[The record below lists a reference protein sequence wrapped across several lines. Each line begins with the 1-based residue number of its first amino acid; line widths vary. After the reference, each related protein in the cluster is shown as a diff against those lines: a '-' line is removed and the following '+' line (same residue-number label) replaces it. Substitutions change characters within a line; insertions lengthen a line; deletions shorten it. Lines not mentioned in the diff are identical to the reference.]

1 MLKITKL
8 DFELGKNTEKIPN
21 GLWYVVADY
30 VKRGEDSYDRA
41 KRRFAVT
48 TIVSELNEIR
58 ERDDVE
64 ETDFRLILM
73 AEINQIYANYKNLTI
88 FEQDIIKYI
97 GYKHSNNDLSKLI
110 SSIVIPSFLSFS
122 NVSLNSLIVS
132 FDDSLLA
139 LLAIS
144 FM

>member
-58 ERDDVE
+58 ERNNTDE
-64 ETDFRLILM
+64 SDFRLILM
-73 AEINQIYANYKNLTI
+73 AEINQIYSKYKELTI
-88 FEQDIIKYI
+88 FEQDIINYI
-97 GYKHSNNDLSKLI
+97 VEIFKILTDGGVL
-110 SSIVIPSFLSFS
+110 
-122 NVSLNSLIVS
+122 
-132 FDDSLLA
+132 
-139 LLAIS
+139 
-144 FM
+144 

>member
-1 MLKITKL
+1 MLNITKM
-8 DFELGKNTEKIPN
+8 DFELNNNDKIPN
-21 GLWYVVADY
+21 GLWFYVADY

-73 AEINQIYANYKNLTI
+73 AEINQIYANYNNLTI

-97 GYKHSNNDLSKLI
+97 VEVFKILTDGGVL
-110 SSIVIPSFLSFS
+110 
-122 NVSLNSLIVS
+122 
-132 FDDSLLA
+132 
-139 LLAIS
+139 
-144 FM
+144 

>member
-1 MLKITKL
+1 MLKITKM

-21 GLWYVVADY
+21 GLWYYVADY

-58 ERDDVE
+58 TRDNVDE
-64 ETDFRLILM
+64 SDFRLILM
-73 AEINQIYANYKNLTI
+73 VEINQLYNKYEDLTI

-97 GYKHSNNDLSKLI
+97 IDIFKILI
-110 SSIVIPSFLSFS
+110 DGGVI
-122 NVSLNSLIVS
+122 
-132 FDDSLLA
+132 
-139 LLAIS
+139 
-144 FM
+144 

>member
-48 TIVSELNEIR
+48 TIISELNSIR
-58 ERDDVE
+58 ERDNIDE
-64 ETDFRLILM
+64 SDFRLILM
-73 AEINQIYANYKNLTI
+73 AEINQIYKNYNNLTV

-97 GYKHSNNDLSKLI
+97 IAIFKVLTD
-110 SSIVIPSFLSFS
+110 IVVL
-122 NVSLNSLIVS
+122 
-132 FDDSLLA
+132 
-139 LLAIS
+139 
-144 FM
+144 

>member
-8 DFELGKNTEKIPN
+8 DFELGHNDKIPN

-48 TIVSELNEIR
+48 TLVSRLNEIR
-58 ERDDVE
+58 ARDDVDE
-64 ETDFRLILM
+64 SDFRLILM
-73 AEINQIYANYKNLTI
+73 AEINQTHKKRAKLTV

-97 GYKHSNNDLSKLI
+97 AEIFKILVDGG
-110 SSIVIPSFLSFS
+110 VI
-122 NVSLNSLIVS
+122 
-132 FDDSLLA
+132 
-139 LLAIS
+139 
-144 FM
+144 

>member
-1 MLKITKL
+1 MALKITKL
-8 DFELGKNTEKIPN
+8 DFELGNNDKIPN

-58 ERDDVE
+58 ARDNVDE
-64 ETDFRLILM
+64 SDFRLILM
-73 AEINQIYANYKNLTI
+73 AEINQMYNKRKDLTI

-97 GYKHSNNDLSKLI
+97 AEIFKILTDGGVL
-110 SSIVIPSFLSFS
+110 
-122 NVSLNSLIVS
+122 
-132 FDDSLLA
+132 
-139 LLAIS
+139 
-144 FM
+144 

>member
-48 TIVSELNEIR
+48 TIVSELNAIR
-58 ERDDVE
+58 ERDNADE
-64 ETDFRLILM
+64 SDFRLILM
-73 AEINQIYANYKNLTI
+73 AEINQIYSKYKDLTV

-97 GYKHSNNDLSKLI
+97 VEIFKILTDGG
-110 SSIVIPSFLSFS
+110 VI
-122 NVSLNSLIVS
+122 
-132 FDDSLLA
+132 
-139 LLAIS
+139 
-144 FM
+144 

>member
-48 TIVSELNEIR
+48 TIVSELNAIR
-58 ERDDVE
+58 ERDNADE
-64 ETDFRLILM
+64 SDFRLILM
-73 AEINQIYANYKNLTI
+73 AEINQIYSKYKDLTV

-97 GYKHSNNDLSKLI
+97 IEIFKILTDGG
-110 SSIVIPSFLSFS
+110 VI
-122 NVSLNSLIVS
+122 
-132 FDDSLLA
+132 
-139 LLAIS
+139 
-144 FM
+144 

>member
-48 TIVSELNEIR
+48 TIVSELNDIR
-58 ERDDVE
+58 NREGVE

-73 AEINQIYANYKNLTI
+73 AEINQTYSKYNELTI

-97 GYKHSNNDLSKLI
+97 AEIFKVLTDGG
-110 SSIVIPSFLSFS
+110 VI
-122 NVSLNSLIVS
+122 
-132 FDDSLLA
+132 
-139 LLAIS
+139 
-144 FM
+144 